1 MVSLMKVVSGA
12 QAMHDE
18 VRNARHVGRRKNG
31 ENSFDPG
38 VNDWISSG
46 RMRARRVVG
55 KPTTAIVG
63 GKKGKDMQSG
73 YGKKEKSRIRKKLC
87 VRWKRVRG
95 RDMGLG
101 IQNERV
107 ERIIQG

>member
-18 VRNARHVGRRKNG
+18 VRNARHVGRRRNG

-38 VNDWISSG
+38 VNDWISPG

-63 GKKGKDMQSG
+63 EKKGKERERHA
-73 YGKKEKSRIRKKLC
+73 KWIWKERKIEDKEEVMC
-87 VRWKRVRG
+87 PG

-101 IQNERV
+101 IQNESHLV
-107 ERIIQG
+107 E